1 MSCSPEPP
9 MTVWSLK
16 ISSMECSSVATLDGE
31 CEDAFFPTDVLLTV
45 FMSTDSW
52 PLDSGVCDC
61 DGDVRVSGVT
71 GEAVVGVPAVE
82 AMMASTT
89 SSVLQMWTRHEPV
102 LNPLAQASA
111 LADSLLNLQKTT
123 MRTGCLSWKN
133 RSISVQQDLARHQ
146 SVIKIRGAASVLESH
161 DPSPSTVSWQ
171 ISCAFTRRSLELSI
185 LQYAAFPAFRQ
196 RSWHHTNHQ
205 GFDPRSSLVTSLQ

>member
-123 MRTGCLSWKN
+123 MRTGAACPGRIA
-133 RSISVQQDLARHQ
+133 RSRSSRTWPDT
-146 SVIKIRGAASVLESH
+146 
-161 DPSPSTVSWQ
+161 SPSSRSGEPPV
-171 ISCAFTRRSLELSI
+171 CLKAMTRARPQSRGRS
-185 LQYAAFPAFRQ
+185 AA
-196 RSWHHTNHQ
+196 RSRAAAWN
-205 GFDPRSSLVTSLQ
+205 